1 MLKFEDVNT
10 KVFSYFSVDITRD
23 DCEYLG
29 FICMPSIASRK
40 YKFFESIN
48 KNLTK
53 QEKREI
59 KAHIST
65 LTL

>member
-1 MLKFEDVNT
+1 MLKFEDFHA
-10 KVFSYFSVDITRD
+10 KVFPYFSVDVIRD
-23 DCEYLG
+23 DGEYLG
-29 FICMPSIASRK
+29 FICLPGITSRK
-40 YKFFESIN
+40 YKFFEAIN

>member
-1 MLKFEDVNT
+1 MLKFEDVHT
-10 KVFSYFSVDITRD
+10 KVFPYFSVDVTRD
-23 DCEYLG
+23 DGEYLG
-29 FICMPSIASRK
+29 LICLPSISSRK